1 MSRSFR
7 DQDRRISKILNK
19 DMNRSFSD
27 GSPDIAEKVEKC
39 RNSKNVFRYGNNRK
53 AISLQKKQDRRSER
67 RKNNLSFSEIE

>member
-7 DQDRRISKILNK
+7 DQERLTSKTLSK

-39 RNSKNVFRYGNNRK
+39 RKAKNVFRYGNNRK
-53 AISLQKKQDRRSER
+53 AISLQKKQARRSDRRE
-67 RKNNLSFSEIE
+67 NNRSFSEIE